1 MVVKCPA
8 THCIY
13 NDQLWTCRLY
23 SITMRADGKCGD
35 FSIKRKEDDKIKE
48 DKKMSGME
56 SISEVE

>member
-35 FSIKRKEDDKIKE
+35 FSVERKDDDEREQKKE
-48 DKKMSGME
+48 RR
-56 SISEVE
+56 VETR